1 MNITILNRDLQYL
14 DHVACEKMCAIFMD
28 TMYIEMYFKIK

>member
-1 MNITILNRDLQYL
+1 MNLRRDLQYL
-14 DHVACEKMCAIFMD
+14 DHVACAEKKKCAIFID